1 VNTEIAEMTPKRR
14 DKLHIIAQI
23 LEIARDS
30 TLKTQIMYKANL
42 SFAQLNE
49 YIHFMLDIGLLTKL
63 TENRRE
69 TYKTTEKGLNFL
81 QRHGEITQLLKT
93 EKVDTRKSIRM
104 PPETLFRKR

>member
-1 VNTEIAEMTPKRR
+1 MNAEIAEMAPKRR

-23 LEIARDS
+23 LEIAKDS

-49 YIHFMLDIGLLTKL
+49 YIHFMLSIGLLTKL
-63 TENRRE
+63 MENRRE

-81 QRHGEITQLLKT
+81 QRHTEITELLRT
-93 EKVDTRKSIRM
+93 EKRDTGKSIRT
-104 PPETLFRKR
+104 PPEALLRKK